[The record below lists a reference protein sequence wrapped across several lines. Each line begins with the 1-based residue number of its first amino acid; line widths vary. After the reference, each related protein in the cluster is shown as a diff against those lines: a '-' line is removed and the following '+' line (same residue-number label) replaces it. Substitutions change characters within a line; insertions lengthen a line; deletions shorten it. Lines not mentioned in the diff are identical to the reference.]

1 MRNAE
6 IEAQISQFVAAATT
20 GDHVAAAKMLAPL
33 QVVVDE
39 AAPYLWQGAHAY
51 ADWAR
56 DLAIS
61 DKAAGIT
68 DHAMVQGA
76 FMREEVSAQVAYV
89 VLGLTYSFTQK
100 GVAMREPV
108 QMTFVL
114 NKTTAGWKIASLSFA
129 VPEAT
134 PAK

>member
-1 MRNAE
+1 M
-6 IEAQISQFVAAATT
+6 
-20 GDHVAAAKMLAPL
+20 AAAKTPAPL

-39 AAPYLWQGAHAY
+39 AAPHLWQGAHAY

-68 DHAMVQGA
+68 DQAVIKGA
-76 FMREEVSAQVAYV
+76 FMREEASATVAYV
-89 VLGLTYSFTQK
+89 VPGLTYRFTQK

-108 QMTFVL
+108 QMTYVL
-114 NKTTAGWKIASLSFA
+114 NKTTAGWKIAGLSFA
-129 VPEAT
+129 IPEAM
-134 PAK
+134 PAT